1 MISGKKGELG
11 VDTEAIQKHRKA
23 EENPER
29 TRKARENRKRREEER
44 TEKVVNK
51 IFKKIMREV
60 KAGR

>member
-1 MISGKKGELG
+1 MG

>member
-1 MISGKKGELG
+1 LISGKEEELG

-23 EENPER
+23 EENPE
-29 TRKARENRKRREEER
+29 RREEER